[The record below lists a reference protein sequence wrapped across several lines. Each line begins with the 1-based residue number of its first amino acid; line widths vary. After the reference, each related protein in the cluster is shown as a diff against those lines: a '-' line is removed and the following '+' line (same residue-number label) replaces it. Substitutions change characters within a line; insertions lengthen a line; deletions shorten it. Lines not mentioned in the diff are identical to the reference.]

1 MRTSVNTNFFQSYT
15 SFGVALL
22 TIGVVG
28 KTEPDAYGTFSG
40 SSYLSRHRR
49 QHYGYAS
56 PYAGHY
62 AHPQHQVAALQS
74 SGPYAP
80 ASTYALGQTFGH
92 IAKPPG
98 NSARV
103 KEFDELNAI

>member
-22 TIGVVG
+22 TIGVFG
-28 KTEPDAYGTFSG
+28 KTEPDAYGTSSG

-62 AHPQHQVAALQS
+62 APHQATAPQS
-74 SGPYAP
+74 GGPYAP

-98 NSARV
+98 NSPRV